1 MGVVPFPL
9 CPSRAHHPEE
19 VKQGMGLPPPSAEM
33 TGCSNVC
40 GHPMRP
46 AAQAT
51 GGSDFRFG

>member
-1 MGVVPFPL
+1 
-9 CPSRAHHPEE
+9 
-19 VKQGMGLPPPSAEM
+19 MGLPPPSAEM